1 MHLYDLRRV
10 LCQDNSLAER
20 FEITNHLLRFDFPR
34 YLAGIAGIVTRTPSR
49 VCIYTVY
56 FINRQGLGPTLSPRL
71 ESAFA
76 WTAIVWSH
84 SLRYISPRFLSYST
98 SCVSLT
104 LQPEWQR
111 IPAVTRAAR
120 TMPLPFMDRLEYRCS
135 NGNVT
140 CKGQLTA
147 NYNLLDY
154 VTRDRVSV
162 NRSTSYSL
170 VNID

>member
-1 MHLYDLRRV
+1 MFCVRTTALQNGLKLPITYCGSIFRATWPASLESWRV
-10 LCQDNSLAER
+10 
-20 FEITNHLLRFDFPR
+20 
-34 YLAGIAGIVTRTPSR
+34 TPSR

-104 LQPEWQR
+104 LQPEWRR
-111 IPAVTRAAR
+111 IPAATRAAR

-140 CKGQLTA
+140 CKGRLTA
-147 NYNLLDY
+147 NYNLFDY

-170 VNID
+170 VNVD